1 VIQGNLNTNILGKL
15 SGSSVMMSLKELVA
29 IPSIRTQIMQLLGLK
44 TNDKDQGKPCNLK
57 VDLSQ
62 FVSKPIIHV
71 PLNELLKI
79 PSLFNQATQFL
90 GIKPKIKAV
99 EKSAIKKDPPI
110 MIQSVTSNGSG
121 HPPFYIALE
130 INQLILHNC
139 MLDLGAKV
147 NVMPLRVM
155 EQLELKPSRQFNNI
169 CGMDARPVELKG
181 IIENLNMRLVAYLE
195 IEINMNVL
203 VLDIPD
209 TWGMFCLENGP
220 LS

>member
-1 VIQGNLNTNILGKL
+1 MRALERST
-15 SGSSVMMSLKELVA
+15 
-29 IPSIRTQIMQLLGLK
+29 P
-44 TNDKDQGKPCNLK
+44 
-57 VDLSQ
+57 
-62 FVSKPIIHV
+62 
-71 PLNELLKI
+71 
-79 PSLFNQATQFL
+79 
-90 GIKPKIKAV
+90 
-99 EKSAIKKDPPI
+99 KKDPPI
-110 MIQSVTSNGSG
+110 MIQSVTSNGGG
-121 HPPFYIALE
+121 HPSLYIALE
-130 INQLILHNC
+130 INQLILNNC
-139 MLDLGAKV
+139 MLDSGSEV